1 MGTLV
6 MIAQLLLALS
16 ILIGLHELGHLLA
29 AKLFGM
35 RVEKYAIGFPPK
47 IFGFKKGETEYMLG
61 AIPLG
66 GFVKISGMI
75 DESLDTEDLK
85 KEPEPYEFRAK
96 PAWQRLIVMLGGI
109 IVNIITGVVVFI
121 FLMYFQGEKY
131 LPIEE
136 ANQYG
141 INVSEIG
148 KELGL
153 QRGDKVIKINGEPV
167 QKFEDLRNPQKLLSE
182 NSSYTVLRD
191 GQKIDIPIPPDF
203 LNKLADKKNAP
214 FIEPLYP
221 FEIGNIVAD
230 SPAQKAGI
238 QKGDKIQQINEM
250 PIQYWQDLVDFIQNN
265 TEKTITIQVQRE
277 GKINTLTVEM
287 GEAKL
292 LGVQPVF
299 LMNYSHEEYSFA
311 QSIPKGTKNAFGVI
325 GLQVVAFGKMFSGD
339 LDPRKS
345 LSGPIG
351 IAKLF
356 GTEWHWG
363 RFWYLAGMLSMVL
376 AFMNF
381 LPIPALDG
389 GHVMFLTY
397 EIISGRAP
405 SDKFLEIAQKI
416 GMFFLLGLMVLI
428 IGKEIYQE
436 IMALFN

>member
-1 MGTLV
+1 

-16 ILIGLHELGHLLA
+16 LLIGLHELGHLLA

-47 IFGFKKGETEYMLG
+47 IFGFIKGETEYMLG

-75 DESLDTEDLK
+75 DESLDTENLK
-85 KEPEPYEFRAK
+85 SEPEPYEFRAK

-109 IVNIITGVVVFI
+109 IVNVITGVIIFI
-121 FLMYFQGEKY
+121 FLLYFQGEKY
-131 LPIEE
+131 LPIDE

-148 KELGL
+148 QELGL
-153 QRGDKVIKINGEPV
+153 QRGDKVIKINGELV
-167 QKFEDLRNPQKLLSE
+167 TKFEDLRNPKKLLSE
-182 NSSYTVLRD
+182 NSSYTILRD
-191 GQKIDIPIPPDF
+191 GQEIEIPIPPDF
-203 LNKLADKKNAP
+203 LDKLADKKNMP

-221 FEIGNIVAD
+221 FDIAKVMAD

-238 QKGDKIQQINEM
+238 QQGDKIIKIDNTQIR
-250 PIQYWQDLVDFIQNN
+250 YWQDLSDFVANHVGQ
-265 TEKTITIQVQRE
+265 TVQIQVFRAE
-277 GKINTLTVEM
+277 KIENLTATISQD
-287 GEAKL
+287 GL
-292 LGVQPVF
+292 LGVQPNL
-299 LMNYSHEEYSFA
+299 LMNYSHEKYSLI
-311 QSIPKGTKNAFGVI
+311 QSIPKGTKDAFSVI
-325 GLQVVAFGKMFSGD
+325 GLQVMAFSKMFSGD

-356 GTEWHWG
+356 GTEWNWG

-376 AFMNF
+376 AFMNL

-389 GHVMFLTY
+389 GHVMFLSY

-416 GMFFLLGLMVLI
+416 GMFFLLALMVLI
-428 IGKEIYQE
+428 IGKEILE
-436 IMALFN
+436 EVMALFNA